1 MLSGFGLIASTS
13 AVLKR
18 GSQCL
23 NHRGKLQGES
33 FIRSE
38 PFTVL

>member
-1 MLSGFGLIASTS
+1 MLNGVGLRASTNT
-13 AVLKR
+13 VLKR

-33 FIRSE
+33 FIGSE